1 MVLVW
6 ADVARAEDGVLDD
19 NNVRGGFADLGSLVR
34 DFALV
39 PDVCV
44 VVDSRILR
52 SQTVMDRRGAIEKS
66 VIHRDEI
73 AHGWLGRSARNDVS
87 SVEDSLKKAIA
98 T

>member
-6 ADVARAEDGVLDD
+6 ADVARVEDGVLDD

-87 SVEDSLKKAIA
+87 SVEDSLKIAIA